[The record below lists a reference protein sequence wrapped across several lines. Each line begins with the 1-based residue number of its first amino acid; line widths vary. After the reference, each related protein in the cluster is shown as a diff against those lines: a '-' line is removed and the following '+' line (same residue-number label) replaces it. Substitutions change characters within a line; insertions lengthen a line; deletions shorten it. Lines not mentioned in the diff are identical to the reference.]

1 MAPRGAILARRNSVT
16 VMPTLHDHHPVGVA
30 IPPAAMPSMI
40 AMLAKFGAR
49 AIAMMIA
56 ALDHDGL
63 GTCNRRRR
71 DGDRAKSCENVS
83 KLLHVILS
91 QLSEEKTLHATER
104 SEGT

>member
-1 MAPRGAILARRNSVT
+1 M
-16 VMPTLHDHHPVGVA
+16 MPTLHDYHPVGVV

-40 AMLAKFGAR
+40 AMLAEIGAR
-49 AIAMMIA
+49 TKAIVMA
-56 ALDHDGL
+56 ALDDDGL
-63 GTCNRRRR
+63 GICNRRRR